1 MEDGN
6 KTYLRSQVLGVF
18 GQPLDGLGCSL
29 EKDTVQGI
37 LVSQNQRP
45 QAFWDGEDQMKIR
58 CREHI
63 LFSRFKPPLFV
74 QALAFGAVA
83 ITAGVVRY
91 SQGTAMVTFLHMT
104 AKLSRAAGFDGPHGP
119 QVP

>member
-6 KTYLRSQVLGVF
+6 KTHLRSQVLGVF
-18 GQPLDGLGCSL
+18 GQLLEGLGCGL
-29 EKDTVQGI
+29 EKHTVQGI

-45 QAFWDGEDQMKIR
+45 QAFWEGEHQVKILR
-58 CREHI
+58 GEQI
-63 LFSRFKPPLFV
+63 PLSRFKPPLFI
-74 QALAFGAVA
+74 QALAFWAVA

-91 SQGTAMVTFLHMT
+91 SQGATMVTFLHMA